1 MVKTLLYHYNFYPTG
16 TVFNTMNYCLKLACL
31 RISFFLMFALGC
43 AESYAQTT
51 RDLFIEAP
59 DNGKPVSQVLAE
71 LEKKHAIDLI
81 YDEKKML
88 ALTITRVTLKQ
99 RITDYFN
106 AYLPAYRII
115 RVTDKIFFV
124 VDKQQADFHGWT
136 KENYVVLK
144 EKSGSK
150 ISLDGTVLDGKT
162 DEPLAGAQ
170 VYFADF
176 KKGTLSDVNG
186 NFTVDG
192 LPNAMQ
198 LMDVQFVGYDVKRYV
213 IAFSPYAEHQRIST
227 TLLPES
233 RELQSVTITAERIN
247 ENVLNQIT
255 GIEKLSIATIKSVPT
270 FLGEVDPIRSL
281 TTLPG
286 VSVSELSSGFIVRG
300 GESGQN
306 LILQDGG
313 KIYNPSHLFGFFSAF
328 NPDMVSGV
336 TLYKGGGPA
345 NFGGRISSILD
356 VTLKNGDAGKT
367 KVAGGVGLVSS
378 RLAIEGPIVKNRSSY
393 MLGGRI
399 SYCNW
404 LIKST
409 DDIQLRNS
417 SANFRDITAK
427 IFHTFNDNNFITI
440 SAYNSYDGFSL
451 ATDSTF
457 SWGTFNTVLKWDH
470 TFTDRISSTLNLSN
484 SNYFSEVES
493 FSEIE
498 SFVYKNEIKNYDVKY
513 DLNFSIGDESK
524 VVAGL
529 ELDGTTIEPGKLV
542 PADDSEN
549 IAFQDMND
557 QQMVEG
563 AIYLQSDLKFSEK
576 WSLSAG
582 LRYSHFLRIGED
594 NIYVFDYGNM
604 QGRYPSISDT
614 IRYASGDII
623 KEYNGF
629 EPRVSIRYLLNPD
642 ISLKASY
649 YRGYQYMH
657 LISNTTSTT
666 PQDYWTASGPYLK
679 PQMGDQY
686 SLGYF
691 QNLSNNRY
699 EFSVEGFYKDIY
711 NAVDY
716 IEGADITLN
725 PALEVG
731 LSQGKG
737 VAYGVELFVKK
748 NTGRF
753 NGWLSYT
760 YSRSLR
766 KFDEQT
772 TGNITINEGKYYPSA
787 FDQPHI
793 FNVVLNYKVGQRSF
807 LSANFNY
814 STGRPITIPVSKFS
828 YDVYLSVL
836 NYSQRN
842 EYRIPDYHR
851 LDVSF
856 TVKQKPGK
864 NRRFKGEWVFSI
876 FNLYGRKNTYAIT
889 FNRYGTANKLSVLG
903 SIFPSVTYNFSF

>member
-1 MVKTLLYHYNFYPTG
+1 MNCYLRLG
-16 TVFNTMNYCLKLACL
+16 SLSVFLSLSFIFFCLAGY
-31 RISFFLMFALGC
+31 SQA
-43 AESYAQTT
+43 A
-51 RDLFIEAP
+51 RDLFIEAG
-59 DNGKPVSQVLAE
+59 DNGKPVSNFLKDM
-71 LEKKHAIDLI
+71 EKKHGVDFI
-81 YDEKKML
+81 YDENKML
-88 ALTITRVTLKQ
+88 ALTIMGVTLKQ
-99 RITDYFN
+99 RITDYFSSN
-106 AYLPAYRII
+106 LPAYKII
-115 RVTDKIFFV
+115 RISDRILFI
-124 VDKQQADFHGWT
+124 VDKHEADMYGWSR
-136 KENYVVLK
+136 ENYVVLK
-144 EKSGSK
+144 ERSGSK
-150 ISLDGTVLDGKT
+150 ITLEGTVLDGKT

-170 VYFADF
+170 VYFAGS

-186 NFTVDG
+186 NFSVDG
-192 LPNAMQ
+192 LPNSMQ
-198 LMDVQFVGYDVKRYV
+198 LMDVQFVGYDVKKYV
-213 IAFSPYAEHQRIST
+213 VAFSTYGDRQKIST

-233 RELQSVTITAERIN
+233 RELQSVTVTAERIN
-247 ENVLNQIT
+247 ENVLNEIT

-345 NFGGRISSILD
+345 SFGGRISSILD

-378 RLAIEGPIVKNRSSY
+378 RLSIEGPIVKNRSSY

-409 DDIQLRNS
+409 DDIQLSNS

-513 DLNFSIGDESK
+513 DLNFSISDESK
-524 VVAGL
+524 IVAGF
-529 ELDGTTIEPGKLV
+529 ELNGTAIEPGKLV

-549 IAFQDMND
+549 ITFQDMND

-563 AIYLQSDLKFSEK
+563 AIYLQGDFKFSEK

-582 LRYSHFLRIGED
+582 LRYSHFLRIGKD
-594 NIYVFDYGNM
+594 DIYVFDYGNM

-642 ISLKASY
+642 VSVKASY

-679 PQMGDQY
+679 PQIGDQY

-691 QNLSNNRY
+691 QNLNNNLY
-699 EFSVEGFYKDIY
+699 ELSVEGFYKDIY

-725 PALEVG
+725 PALEAG

-737 VAYGVELFVKK
+737 VAYGVELFAKK

-814 STGRPITIPVSKFS
+814 STGRPITIPISKFS

-864 NRRFKGEWVFSI
+864 NRRFKDEWVFSV
-876 FNLYGRKNTYAIT
+876 FNVYGRKNTYSIT